1 MNEWAATATGLTP
14 DWLTILFYWV
24 WLNDTRMRALNWS
37 YTHIDRFI
45 GTVERRKK
53 QFIGEENV
61 LFPFAKTEFRHTI
74 YEVNASTF
82 WLFFFMSF
90 KERNEKKKKKRI
102 KLSFNDDVHANYTSW
117 GSPKWKKWKRSE

>member
-61 LFPFAKTEFRHTI
+61 LFPFAMTEFRHTI

-82 WLFFFMSF
+82 WLFFFYEF
-90 KERNEKKKKKRI
+90 
-102 KLSFNDDVHANYTSW
+102 
-117 GSPKWKKWKRSE
+117 